1 MSFILVIIDKKL
13 CNVGDRERLSLCVG
27 VLFTEYKLLVAD
39 LRSSCQASAKF
50 KAPNTFF
57 FKFACFS
64 TWTNS

>member
-1 MSFILVIIDKKL
+1 MLVTESDF
-13 CNVGDRERLSLCVG
+13 LCVLC

-57 FKFACFS
+57 FKFAYFS